1 MNLYFLVEGAVTEME
16 VYPRW
21 IDHLLP
27 HLKQVERADE
37 ATDDTYFI
45 VSPGG
50 YDSMLSELGEAFET
64 VNTVGKYD
72 FLILVTD
79 TETLSSEERIEE
91 IREFIADRKL
101 RLKNAELVIITQQ
114 CCIET
119 WFLGNRTFCKKEPS
133 GTELKK
139 YFAFFNAWED
149 DPEMMEKPK
158 WFRGSRAKFHES
170 YLKLVFQERLPSR
183 VHYHSYDKSNP
194 RYVQQR
200 SFLNQLQRRVADEPS
215 HLKSFQN
222 FLEFCARLRPEAA

>member
-21 IDHLLP
+21 IDRLLP

-50 YDSMLSELGEAFET
+50 YDSMLSELGEAFDT

-79 TETLSSEERIEE
+79 TEMLSSEERIEE
-91 IREFIADRKL
+91 VREFITERKL
-101 RLKNAELVIITQQ
+101 TLKKAELVIITQQ

-119 WFLGNRTFCKKEPS
+119 WFLGNRRFCKREPE
-133 GTELKK
+133 GADLQK
-139 YFAFFNAWED
+139 YFAFFNVWED
-149 DPEMMEKPK
+149 DPELMEKPK
-158 WFRGSRAKFHES
+158 WFRGSRAKFHGA
-170 YLKLVFQERLPSR
+170 YLNLVFQERLANR
-183 VHYHSYDKSNP
+183 AHYNSYNKSNP
-194 RYVQQR
+194 RYVQEK
-200 SFLNQLQRRVADEPS
+200 SFLIQLQRRVTDEPS
-215 HLKSFQN
+215 HLKSFQA
-222 FLEFCARLRPEAA
+222 FLEFCTRLRPEAA